1 MWFDEITLIKELYK
15 EDEIGNQIRDEVR
28 TTVFCDKK
36 SVTRS
41 EFYNASTTGMKPS
54 IVFVVHLYE
63 YNDEVKIEYEG
74 QVYNVIRTYIKNM
87 DEVELT
93 CERVI
98 SNV

>member
-15 EDEIGNQIRDEVR
+15 EDEIGNQITDEVR

-87 DEVELT
+87 DEIELT